1 MRHKVQ
7 MSQEIEQCG
16 MPELAEVGCGSR
28 VDEDIILAMWKKAS
42 FSGEQW
48 ADDNFLWNHFSFRN
62 ENITNI
68 KD

>member
-1 MRHKVQ
+1 
-7 MSQEIEQCG
+7 